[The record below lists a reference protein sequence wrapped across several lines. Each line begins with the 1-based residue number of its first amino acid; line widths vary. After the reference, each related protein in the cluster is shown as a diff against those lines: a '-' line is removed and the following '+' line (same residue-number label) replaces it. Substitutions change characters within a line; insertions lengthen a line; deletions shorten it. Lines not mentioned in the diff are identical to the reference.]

1 MRVYGDLVGFHQQK
15 MMIEG
20 WFHGIFMGFN
30 GSDRLIMITKFYYNV
45 KWTAGLTNGIIT
57 NEYSWGKTK
66 ATNMSLGSPIWQCS

>member
-1 MRVYGDLVGFHQQK
+1 MGVYGDLVGIHQQK

-30 GSDRLIMITKFYYNV
+30 GSDRLIMIAKSYNV

-57 NEYSWGKTK
+57 N
-66 ATNMSLGSPIWQCS
+66 